1 MQLTLKDRAGI
12 YEGVC
17 AVTKPIKTNVNIKVK
32 VESNG
37 NIHIEFLAKIM
48 FINKVEK
55 FDNKLDPNSSD
66 STFQINIKD
75 KVFNISFNSNQS
87 INCVLPNSINGVKL
101 KDNNIVLTRV

>member
-1 MQLTLKDRAGI
+1 MQLRLKDRAGI

-87 INCVLPNSINGVKL
+87 INCVLPNSINGVEL